1 MNINSSFLSGIAFPG
16 VLAAAALLI
25 APYIPA
31 VGAVTLAIVLGLLS
45 GNALPLPEAWSKGIK
60 WTEKHLL
67 ATAIAL
73 MGLGLK
79 FDHLLGLGWAAF
91 VGALLSVGVALS
103 VSRILRRP
111 GTSAALVGMLGFGNA
126 ICGSSAVAAVS
137 PILKANSTQ
146 TGIAIGVV
154 NLIGTAWM
162 FLLPLL
168 CHVLG
173 FEVQQAAVWVGGSLQ
188 AVGQAVAAGHLV
200 NDQTGEL
207 ATVVKMARV
216 LMLGPAVIVAS
227 VLANRQQARSSTS
240 GISMPSFPPFILV
253 FVLMMILGNAG
264 FLPEPVFGG
273 VESLSDVLLA
283 MAMAAIGLNIRFSSL
298 KQQGPAALQLGLGIA
313 FVQLIALGLW
323 SYFMA

>member
-1 MNINSSFLSGIAFPG
+1 MLGIFFSA
-16 VLAAAALLI
+16 VLATAAIVL

-31 VGAVTLAIVLGLLS
+31 VGAVTLSIVLGLAT
-45 GNALPLPEAWSKGIK
+45 GNALPVPDSWNKGIK

-79 FDHLLGLGWAAF
+79 FENLAGLGWTALA
-91 VGALLSVGVALS
+91 GALLSVLVALS
-103 VSRILRRP
+103 AAQLFRRSN
-111 GTSAALVGMLGFGNA
+111 TSAPLAGMLGFGNA

-137 PILKANSTQ
+137 PVLKGNSAQ

-168 CHVLG
+168 CHALG
-173 FEVQQAAVWVGGSLQ
+173 FEVRQAAVWIGGSLQ

-200 NDQTGEL
+200 NEPTGEL

-216 LMLGPAVIVAS
+216 LMLGPAVITAGFLV
-227 VLANRQQARSSTS
+227 NRQRRDAASS
-240 GISMPSFPPFILV
+240 GIKMPAFPPFILV
-253 FVLMMILGNAG
+253 FVAMMILGNSG
-264 FLPEPVFGG
+264 VLPAPVFQWG
-273 VESLSDVLLA
+273 EKISDILLA
-283 MAMAAIGLNIRFSSL
+283 TAMAAIGLNIRFSSL

-313 FVQLIALGLW
+313 LVQLIVLGLW
-323 SYFMA
+323 GYFMA